1 MNIISLRYPR
11 HLLFLLLFGPSLFLF
26 NTVAAQIKWPNNKKA
41 AIVLTYDDGLQS
53 HLDVALGQ
61 LQKHKFKGTFFLTG
75 NIPER
80 NIARWRSASK
90 RGHELAN
97 HTLYHPCSRNAYSN
111 RERLYSENYDVQAI
125 LDEIKMMNRFLF
137 LIDGKQRPR
146 SYAYPCTETKVGGT
160 DYADSLRHYSLV
172 ASARVGG
179 DSSSIITKAL
189 TDDTMLIPSYALSD
203 GTKADAMI
211 RYTKTVQAS
220 NGLGIFMFHGI
231 GGDYITVSKE
241 DHAELLRYLASNK
254 DIWVTTFAEAVQF
267 ISR

>member
-1 MNIISLRYPR
+1 
-11 HLLFLLLFGPSLFLF
+11 
-26 NTVAAQIKWPNNKKA
+26 
-41 AIVLTYDDGLQS
+41 
-53 HLDVALGQ
+53 
-61 LQKHKFKGTFFLTG
+61 LTG
-75 NIPER
+75 NIPEAS
-80 NIARWRSASK
+80 ISRWRDASK

-97 HTLYHPCSRNAYSN
+97 HTLYHPCSRNAYTN

-137 LIDGKQRPR
+137 LIDGKNSRR

-160 DYADSLRHYSLV
+160 DYVDSLRQRSLV
-172 ASARVGG
+172 TAARVGG
-179 DSSSIITKAL
+179 DSTSIITKTL

-211 RYTKTVQAS
+211 RYTKKVQAS
-220 NGLGIFMFHGI
+220 NGLGIFMFHGV

-254 DIWVTTFAEAVQF
+254 DIWVTTFDEAVRY
-267 ISR
+267 ISNQAD